1 MRIALAGLAA
11 LAVAMGIGRFAFT
24 PILPMMLEDAAVSA
38 ASGGLTNASGG
49 LTNAGG
55 DLTVAGGGWL
65 ASANYLGYFVG
76 ALWAGMRHASRVRAA
91 VAIRAGLAAI
101 ALSTLAMALD
111 AGFAAWAVLRFIA
124 GVASAW
130 VLVRTSSWC
139 LERIIPLGRP
149 ILAGVLFAGVG
160 TGVAVAGVLC
170 AVLMAAHAG
179 SSAAWL
185 LLGVVS
191 LAVICF
197 VWPVFSFSNEGTTR
211 SSAVPRWTWA
221 QVRLVIAYGAYG
233 FGYIIPATFLP
244 VLARDVVSDP
254 AVFGWAWPVFGTAA
268 AFSTLGVALL
278 SGRYGNRAAWIASHL
293 VMALG
298 VAAPVFWP
306 GAPGI
311 LLAALCV
318 GGTFVVI
325 TMVGLQEART
335 VVASEGN
342 ANPAR
347 LMAAMTAAFAA
358 GQIAGPLSVSFL
370 VGAGGGFTAALLTA
384 SGMLVA
390 GAALLL
396 RKPGF
401 PPSRE

>member
-24 PILPMMLEDAAVSA
+24 PILPMMLQDAGLSA
-38 ASGGLTNASGG
+38 AGGG
-49 LTNAGG
+49 
-55 DLTVAGGGWL
+55 LTVAGGGWL
-65 ASANYLGYFVG
+65 ASANYLGYLVG
-76 ALWAGMRHASRVRAA
+76 ALWAGAVRARA
-91 VAIRAGLAAI
+91 APAIRAGLGAI
-101 ALSTLAMALD
+101 ALSTLAMTLD
-111 AGFAAWAVLRFIA
+111 AGFMVWAGLRFVA

-130 VLVRTSSWC
+130 VLVHTSSWC

-160 TGVAVAGVLC
+160 TGVAVAGILC
-170 AVLMAAHAG
+170 VVLMAAHAG

-185 LLGVVS
+185 LLGVVAS
-191 LAVICF
+191 ATTLIL
-197 VWPVFSFSNEGTTR
+197 WPRFETSKENERTFSNTG
-211 SSAVPRWTWA
+211 RWSWA
-221 QVRLVIAYGAYG
+221 QARLVIAYGAYG

-244 VLARDVVSDP
+244 VMARDVVSDP

-268 AFSTLGVALL
+268 VLSTLGVALL

-311 LLAALCV
+311 VLAALCV

-325 TMVGLQEART
+325 TMVGLQEARMI
-335 VVASEGN
+335 VGKEGN
-342 ANPAR
+342 ANPAP

-370 VGAGGGFTAALLTA
+370 VSAGGGYTAALLIACA
-384 SGMLVA
+384 SLLA

-396 RKPGF
+396 GF
-401 PPSRE
+401 NRPATSSPPSR

>member
-24 PILPMMLEDAAVSA
+24 PILPMMLQDAGVS
-38 ASGGLTNASGG
+38 
-49 LTNAGG
+49 
-55 DLTVAGGGWL
+55 VAGGGWL

-91 VAIRAGLAAI
+91 VAIRAGLGAI

-111 AGFAAWAVLRFIA
+111 AGFAAWAVLRCIA

-139 LERIIPLGRP
+139 LERIIPHGRP

-170 AVLMAAHAG
+170 AVLMAVHAD
-179 SSAAWL
+179 SSVAWM
-185 LLGVVS
+185 LLGVVAS
-191 LAVICF
+191 ATTVILWSRF
-197 VWPVFSFSNEGTTR
+197 ETSKENERTFSDAG
-211 SSAVPRWTWA
+211 RWTWA

-254 AVFGWAWPVFGTAA
+254 AVFGWAWPVFGAA
-268 AFSTLGVALL
+268 AALSTLGVALL

-370 VGAGGGFTAALLTA
+370 AGAGGGFAGALLA
-384 SGMLVA
+384 AGALLVA
-390 GAALLL
+390 GALLL
-396 RKPGF
+396 VWR
-401 PPSRE
+401 

>member
-24 PILPMMLEDAAVSA
+24 PILPMMLQD
-38 ASGGLTNASGG
+38 SGLS
-49 LTNAGG
+49 
-55 DLTVAGGGWL
+55 VAGGGWL
-65 ASANYLGYFVG
+65 ASANYLGYLVG
-76 ALWAGMRHASRVRAA
+76 ALWAGAVRVRAA
-91 VAIRAGLAAI
+91 LAIRAGLAAI
-101 ALSTLAMALD
+101 VLSTLAMALD

-130 VLVRTSSWC
+130 VLVHVSSWC
-139 LERIIPLGRP
+139 LERILPKAGQGTAPDRRP

-160 TGVAVAGVLC
+160 TGVAVAGVIC
-170 AVLMAAHAG
+170 VLLMSVHA
-179 SSAAWL
+179 SSPSAWL
-185 LLGVVS
+185 LLGIAA
-191 LAVICF
+191 LAMTFLI
-197 VWPVFSFSNEGTTR
+197 WPVFSLSNEKTAH
-211 SSAVPRWTWA
+211 SDSAARWSWA
-221 QVRLVIAYGAYG
+221 QARLVIAYGAYG

-244 VLARDVVSDP
+244 VMARDMVNDP

-268 AFSTLGVALL
+268 ALSTLGVALL

-298 VAAPVFWP
+298 VSAPVFWP
-306 GAPGI
+306 GAAGI

-342 ANPAR
+342 ANPAP

-370 VGAGGGFTAALLTA
+370 VGAGGGFSTALLIACA
-384 SGMLVA
+384 SLVA
-390 GAALLL
+390 GALLL
-396 RKPGF
+396 LER
-401 PPSRE
+401 